1 MRLFLPQGKEVVP
14 RIPRAASFRLIVA
27 PEDFPPFKK
36 DHREKEEENV
46 VKKALCIL
54 VLYVGVCGIVAAA
67 GQNEG
72 PTIKVGVVAEL
83 TGDIPAVGASC
94 KNAAE
99 MAAKEVNDAGGLE
112 VGGTKYKISLF
123 IEDNA
128 GKADQSASAAQ
139 KLITQ
144 QNVVAII
151 GPNASR
157 YAIPASEIA
166 ESSHVVLITPWS
178 TNPKTTLDART
189 GAPKKY
195 VFRSCFIDPFQGRVV
210 AKFALDN
217 LKARKAAVLYDVAS
231 EYNKGIAEFFKTT
244 FEQSGGQVVAFET
257 YTTGDKDFSAQLTK
271 IKESNADVIFLPNYY
286 SEVPLQIQQAHR
298 LGIKTPFLGSDSWGS
313 EELLKLGGKD
323 LEGYY
328 FSTHYAADAA
338 TPMATKF
345 IDAYKAKYGSTPDD
359 VAALTYDAFGLLW
372 TALKNAGKVDR
383 QAVRDAL
390 AKIPLYEGVTGNMKF
405 QEGSG
410 DPIKSAVIL
419 QIKGGKFVWFA
430 NANP

>member
-1 MRLFLPQGKEVVP
+1 MK
-14 RIPRAASFRLIVA
+14 RI
-27 PEDFPPFKK
+27 
-36 DHREKEEENV
+36 
-46 VKKALCIL
+46 LCVL
-54 VLYVGVCGIVAAA
+54 VLCVGLSSILIAG

-72 PTIKVGVVAEL
+72 PTIRVGVVAEL
-83 TGDIPAVGASC
+83 TGDIPAVGTSC

-99 MAAKEVNDAGGLE
+99 MAVKEINDAGGLQ
-112 VGGTKYKISLF
+112 VGATMYKVNLY

-166 ESSHVVLITPWS
+166 ESSKVVLITPWS

-217 LKARKAAVLYDVAS
+217 MKAKKAAVLYDVAS
-231 EYNKGIAEFFKTT
+231 EYNKGIAEIFKST

-271 IKESNADVIFLPNYY
+271 IKDSAPDVILLPNYY
-286 SEVPLQIQQAHR
+286 NEVPLQIQQAHR
-298 LGIKTPFLGSDSWGS
+298 LGITAPFLGTDSWGS
-313 EELLKLGGKD
+313 GDLLKLGGSD

-338 TPMATKF
+338 TPIATKF
-345 IDAYKAKYGSTPDD
+345 IEAYKAKYGNTPDD

-390 AKIPLYEGVTGNMKF
+390 ATIPKYEGVTGNMQF

-419 QIKGGKFVWFA
+419 QIKDGKFVWFA

>member
-1 MRLFLPQGKEVVP
+1 MKKAGLLLTLV
-14 RIPRAASFRLIVA
+14 IAAS
-27 PEDFPPFKK
+27 
-36 DHREKEEENV
+36 
-46 VKKALCIL
+46 L
-54 VLYVGVCGIVAAA
+54 VLAACGAGAGPSTASTIRVGG
-67 GQNEG
+67 
-72 PTIKVGVVAEL
+72 VGEL
-83 TGDIPAVGASC
+83 TGDIPAVGASF

-99 MAAKEVNDAGGLE
+99 MAVQEVNDAGGLD
-112 VGGTKYKISLF
+112 VGGTKYTIELF

-166 ESSHVVLITPWS
+166 ESSQVPMISPWS
-178 TNPKTTLDART
+178 TNPQTTLDKNNQ
-189 GAPKKY
+189 PKKY
-195 VFRSCFIDPFQGRVV
+195 VFRAAFIDPFQGRVV
-210 AKFALDN
+210 AKFALEN
-217 LKARKAAVLYDVAS
+217 LKATKAAVLYDIAS
-231 EYNKGIAEFFKTT
+231 DYNKGIAEFFKQT
-244 FEQSGGQVVAFET
+244 FEENGGQVVAFET

-271 IKESNADVIFLPNYY
+271 IKDTQPEVIFLPNYY

-298 LGIKTPFLGSDSWGS
+298 LGITVPFLGSDSWGS
-313 EELLKLGGKD
+313 AELISLCGAD
-323 LEGYY
+323 CEGYY

-338 TPMATKF
+338 TPVATKF
-345 IDAYKAKYGSTPDD
+345 IEAYKAKYGNTPDD
-359 VAALTYDAFGLLW
+359 VAALTYDSFGLLW
-372 TALKNAGKVDR
+372 QALQSAGKVDR

-390 AKIPLYEGVTGNMKF
+390 AKIPSYEGVTGNMQF

-410 DPIKSAVIL
+410 DPVKSAVIL
-419 QIKGGKFVWFA
+419 QVKGDKFVWFA

>member
-1 MRLFLPQGKEVVP
+1 MKKATFLTLLLV
-14 RIPRAASFRLIVA
+14 ASF
-27 PEDFPPFKK
+27 
-36 DHREKEEENV
+36 
-46 VKKALCIL
+46 
-54 VLYVGVCGIVAAA
+54 VLAACGA
-67 GQNEG
+67 GAG
-72 PTIKVGVVAEL
+72 GGDTIKVGGIGEL
-83 TGDIPAVGASC
+83 TGDIPAVGASF

-99 MAAKEVNDAGGLE
+99 MAVQEINDAGGLE
-112 VGGTKYKISLF
+112 VGGKKYQIEFF

-166 ESSHVVLITPWS
+166 ESSKVVLISPWS
-178 TNPKTTLDART
+178 TNPKTTLDANT
-189 GAPKKY
+189 NEPKKY
-195 VFRSCFIDPFQGRVV
+195 VFRACFIDPFQGRVV
-210 AKFALDN
+210 AKFAMDQLGAKN
-217 LKARKAAVLYDVAS
+217 AAVLYDVAS
-231 EYNKGIAEFFKTT
+231 EYNKGIAEFFKQT
-244 FEQSGGQVVAFET
+244 FEEAGGTVVAFET

-271 IKESNADVIFLPNYY
+271 IKDTNPDVIFLPNYY

-298 LGIKTPFLGSDSWGS
+298 LGITVPFLGSDSWGS
-313 EELLKLGGKD
+313 AELLTLCGAD
-323 LEGYY
+323 CEGYY

-338 TPMATKF
+338 TPVATKF
-345 IDAYKAKYGSTPDD
+345 IEGYKAKYGNTPDD

-372 TALKNAGKVDR
+372 QALQSAGKVDR

-390 AKIPLYEGVTGNMKF
+390 AQIPNYEGVTGTMQF

-419 QIKGGKFVWFA
+419 QVKDGAFHWFA
-430 NANP
+430 NAAP

>member
-1 MRLFLPQGKEVVP
+1 M
-14 RIPRAASFRLIVA
+14 
-27 PEDFPPFKK
+27 
-36 DHREKEEENV
+36 
-46 VKKALCIL
+46 KKALFLLLLLIASTTL
-54 VLYVGVCGIVAAA
+54 AACGGAA
-67 GQNEG
+67 GG
-72 PTIKVGVVAEL
+72 DTIRVGGIGEL
-83 TGDIPAVGASC
+83 TGDIPAVGASF

-99 MAAKEVNDAGGLE
+99 MAVQEINDAGGLE
-112 VGGTKYKISLF
+112 VGGKKYQIEFF

-166 ESSHVVLITPWS
+166 ESSKVVLISPWS
-178 TNPKTTLDART
+178 TNPKTTLDANT
-189 GAPKKY
+189 GAPKSY
-195 VFRSCFIDPFQGRVV
+195 VFRAAFIDPFQGRVV
-210 AKFALDN
+210 ANFAQTELGAKN
-217 LKARKAAVLYDVAS
+217 AAVLYDVAS
-231 EYNKGIAEFFKTT
+231 EYNKGIAEFFKQT
-244 FEQSGGQVVAFET
+244 FEGAGGTVVAFET

-271 IKESNADVIFLPNYY
+271 IKDTNPDVIFLPNYY

-298 LGIKTPFLGSDSWGS
+298 LGITVPFLGSDSWGS
-313 EELLKLGGKD
+313 AELLTLCGAD
-323 LEGYY
+323 CEGYY

-338 TPMATKF
+338 TPVATKF
-345 IDAYKAKYGSTPDD
+345 IEGYKTKYGNTPDD
-359 VAALTYDAFGLLW
+359 VAALTYDSFGLLW
-372 TALKNAGKVDR
+372 QALQAAGKVDR

-390 AKIPLYEGVTGNMKF
+390 AKIPNYEGVTGTMQF

-419 QIKGGKFVWFA
+419 QVKDGAFHWFA
-430 NANP
+430 NAAP